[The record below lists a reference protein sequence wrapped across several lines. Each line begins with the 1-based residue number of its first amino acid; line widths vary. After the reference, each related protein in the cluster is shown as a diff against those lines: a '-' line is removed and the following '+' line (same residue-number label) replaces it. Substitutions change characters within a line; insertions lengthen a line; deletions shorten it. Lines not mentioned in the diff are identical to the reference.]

1 MKKTIEVTEQE
12 LKDLK
17 LIRNYFGKH
26 DKTQIEH
33 LAYSELDKLVK
44 KLQQA
49 DVMRS
54 VCCGEKLIEFKT
66 YGYNECPECGKTY
79 KQTDA

>member
-1 MKKTIEVTEQE
+1 MKITIEVTEQE
-12 LKDLK
+12 FKDLK
-17 LIRNYFGKH
+17 LIRNYFGEH
-26 DKTQIEH
+26 DKTQLEH

-54 VCCGEKLIEFKT
+54 VCCGEELVKFKT
-66 YGYNECPECGKTY
+66 YGYNECMGCGQKYYHT
-79 KQTDA
+79 

>member
-1 MKKTIEVTEQE
+1 MKRTIEVTEQE

-17 LIRNYFGKH
+17 LIRNYFGEH
-26 DKTQIEH
+26 DITPLEH

-49 DVMRS
+49 DVISS
-54 VCCGEKLIEFKT
+54 VCSCDNVHGEIETKT
-66 YGYNECPECGKTY
+66 NYCWYCL
-79 KQTDA
+79 KQIK